1 MYVVGT
7 AGHVDH
13 GKSTLVERLT
23 GIDPDRFVEEKERG
37 MTIDLGFAW
46 LDLPSGNQVSIVDV
60 PGHERFINNMLAGI
74 GGIDLALIV
83 VAADESVMP
92 QTREHVAILD
102 LLQVKHGL
110 VALTKSDLVDSD
122 WLDLVE
128 GDINEALQG
137 TTMEGIPVLRVSGVT
152 GEGMSLLIS
161 KLDNLLQDVPIKRS
175 LGRPRLPIDRSF
187 TVQGFGTVV
196 TGTLTD
202 GSLTIGSEMELVL
215 SGEKTR
221 IRGLQTHKRNQ
232 PHALPGNRVAAN
244 LSGISPDKIS
254 RGEVMAS
261 PGWLNPTMA
270 IDVSLRVVADSQFPI
285 SHNMFVTVHS
295 GSNEVIAKVRLLDK
309 QRSNP
314 GDITWAQLKLNSP
327 IAVVKGD
334 YFVVRSNRTTLGGGT
349 IVDTHARRHRRMH
362 SPTLSRLETMSKGS
376 ESDIILKTIEMSEPC
391 EFSELVSKANLEFEY
406 AKNIIDRMASDSLV
420 VVLGQKV
427 VKPGDYLYTKTG
439 FDSVVEETV
448 EYLKRYHAKFP
459 LRQGAP
465 KEEVRS
471 RLDIT
476 PQIFNQILA
485 MLVRELNIVESGAIV
500 RLTEHSPSFSELHQE
515 VVKQYISL
523 LESDRFA
530 PPTDVII
537 DTEVVNALVDQGQVV
552 RVSDSVTFSMSAY
565 VEMVDGIA
573 KHINEHGQITIANVR
588 DIFGTSR
595 KYALALMDYLDKE
608 RVTRRVGDVR
618 ILR

>member
-23 GIDPDRFVEEKERG
+23 GIDPDRFAEEKERG

-46 LDLPSGNQVSIVDV
+46 LDLPSGNQVSVIDV
-60 PGHERFINNMLAGI
+60 PGHERFINNMLAGV

-83 VAADESVMP
+83 VGADESVMP
-92 QTREHVAILD
+92 QTREHLAILD

-110 VALTKSDLVDSD
+110 VALTKSDLVDND
-122 WLDLVE
+122 WLELVE
-128 GDINEALQG
+128 GDIQEALKG
-137 TTMEGIPVLRVSGVT
+137 TTLEGIPVLRVSGVT
-152 GEGMSLLIS
+152 GEGVPSLIL
-161 KLDNLLQDVPIKRS
+161 KLDSLLQDVPTKRS
-175 LGRPRLPIDRSF
+175 IGRPRLPIDRSF

-202 GSLTIGSEMELVL
+202 GSLRVGTEMELVL

-232 PHALPGNRVAAN
+232 TQAFPGNRVAAN

-254 RGEVMAS
+254 RGEVMAA
-261 PGWLNPTMA
+261 PGWLNPTTA
-270 IDVSLRVVADSQFPI
+270 VDVSLRVVADSQFPI

-295 GSNEVIAKVRLLDK
+295 GSNEVIGKVRLLDK
-309 QRSNP
+309 QRSDP

-349 IVDTHARRHRRMH
+349 IVDAHARRHRRMH
-362 SPTLSRLETMSKGS
+362 SPTLGRLEIMSKGS
-376 ESDIILKTIEMSEPC
+376 ERDIILKTIEMSEPC
-391 EFSELVSKANLEFEY
+391 EFGELVSKANLEFDDTKHMIEQ
-406 AKNIIDRMASDSLV
+406 MASDSLL

-427 VKPGDYLYTKTG
+427 VRSGAYIYTKTG
-439 FDSVVEETV
+439 FDSVVEEV
-448 EYLKRYHAKFP
+448 IKYLKDYHGKFP
-459 LRQGAP
+459 LRKGVP

-471 RLDIT
+471 RLGMT
-476 PQIFNQILA
+476 LQIFNQILV
-485 MLVRELNIVESGAIV
+485 MLVKNSNLVESGAII
-500 RLTEHSPSFSELHQE
+500 RLNEHSANFSKLHQE
-515 VVKQYISL
+515 VVRQYISL
-523 LESDRFA
+523 LESDRFS
-530 PPTDVII
+530 PPTDVMI
-537 DTEVVNALVDQGQVV
+537 DPEVVNALVDQGKVV
-552 RVSDSVTFSMSAY
+552 RVSNSVTFSTSAY
-565 VEMVDGIA
+565 LEMVNGIS
-573 KHINEHGQITIANVR
+573 KYINEHGQITIADVR
-588 DIFGTSR
+588 DIFETSR
-595 KYALALMDYLDKE
+595 KYALALMDYLDKQ